1 MHFDITIIGYGVI
14 GTETL
19 FKIAEKFNKKQK
31 LNIAIIEKKLDHV
44 PGGVAYSKNS
54 SKFGFFNNP
63 LRLSNL
69 EFINWVKKR
78 KNLLKISAFID
89 SHKDFN
95 LNCWLQ
101 DSNILNKKIK
111 EFNELYLPRLSY
123 SFFLEDKIKST
134 LENISKKKI
143 TLKFFEGELQTV
155 SKNNFFICESK
166 KTLSECKLTLTK
178 SKIHLKKTKKKLK
191 LISTKKIVLGN
202 GLLPPKTINE
212 TKKFINKNYI
222 WDFYTEGGTLNL
234 IKKIKKIKKNKKK
247 IKLIFIG
254 NKAGLLETMPELE
267 NFISKNKIKLKIIT
281 ISPNKLSLEK
291 AENSSKFKFYKFRYL
306 VNNKI
311 NTLVKS
317 SEILNLL
324 VKEFSYAINNGFNK
338 YDVWTWVL
346 KKNLIF
352 KCYKQLSTKEKNV
365 YNEKIFPQ
373 IRNLTRYT
381 YPNTIKAKE
390 RLLKK
395 KFLIFIKDKVVK
407 LKKDKNCIIVYTKNN
422 RKILSDIVI
431 NVSGPINLDSITNE
445 SPLVSSVKKINS
457 NYNYRGFIADKNF
470 SIAKN
475 LYAPGTISSNFN
487 PNRLTIIRA
496 VTENSHK
503 VANHLLRSIQ

>member
-19 FKIAEKFNKKQK
+19 FKITEKFNKKQK
-31 LNIAIIEKKLDHV
+31 LKIAIIEKNLNHI

-69 EFINWVKKR
+69 EFVKWIKKK
-78 KNLLKISAFID
+78 KNLIRLSKFIS
-89 SHKDFN
+89 SNKDFN
-95 LNCWLQ
+95 LNNWLQ
-101 DSNILNKKIK
+101 DSNILNKKVK
-111 EFNELYLPRLSY
+111 DFNELYLPRLSY

-143 TLKFFEGELQTV
+143 ILKFLQGEVQTV
-155 SKNNFFICESK
+155 SKNNHFICKSK
-166 KTLSECKLTLTK
+166 HALSECKLTLAK
-178 SKIHLKKTKKKLK
+178 SKISLKKTKKKLK
-191 LISTKKIVLGN
+191 FISTKKIVLGN
-202 GLLPPKTINE
+202 GLLPPKTIYEKN
-212 TKKFINKNYI
+212 KFINKNYI

-234 IKKIKKIKKNKKK
+234 IKKIKRIKKNKKK
-247 IKLIFIG
+247 IKLVFIG

-291 AENSSKFKFYKFRYL
+291 AENSSKFKFYKFKYF
-306 VNNKI
+306 VNKKI
-311 NTLVKS
+311 NTLIKS
-317 SEILNLL
+317 REILNLL
-324 VKEFSYAINNGFNK
+324 VKEFSYAINKGFNK

-352 KCYKQLSTKEKNV
+352 KCYKRLSAREKSI

-381 YPNTIKAKE
+381 YPNTIYAKE
-390 RLLKK
+390 RLLRKN
-395 KFLIFIKDKVVK
+395 LLLFIKDKVVK
-407 LKKDKNCIIVYTKNN
+407 LKKYKKYIVVYTKNS
-422 RKILSDIVI
+422 RKILGDIVI

-445 SPLVSSVKKINS
+445 SPFISSVKKINV
-457 NYNYRGFIADKNF
+457 NYNYRGFIADNNF

-496 VTENSHK
+496 VTENSHR
-503 VANHLLRSIQ
+503 VANHLLRSF

>member
-19 FKIAEKFNKKQK
+19 FKITKRFNKKHK
-31 LNIAIIEKKLDHV
+31 LKIAIIEKNLNNV

-69 EFINWVKKR
+69 EFVKWIKKK
-78 KNLLKISAFID
+78 KNLIRVTEFIR
-89 SHKDFN
+89 SNKDFN
-95 LNCWLQ
+95 LSNWLLN
-101 DSNILNKKIK
+101 SNILNKKVK
-111 EFNELYLPRLSY
+111 DFSELYLPRLSY

-143 TLKFFEGELQTV
+143 MLKFFKGELQAV
-155 SKNNFFICESK
+155 SKNNNFIC
-166 KTLSECKLTLTK
+166 K
-178 SKIHLKKTKKKLK
+178 SKHALNEYKITLVKNKICMKKIKKKLK

-202 GLLPPKTINE
+202 GLMPPKTINE
-212 TKKFINKNYI
+212 KNKFINKNYI

-234 IKKIKKIKKNKKK
+234 IKKIKKINKIKKK

-267 NFISKNKIKLKIIT
+267 NFISKNKNKLKIIT

-291 AENSSKFKFYKFRYL
+291 AENSSKFKFYKFKYFI
-306 VNNKI
+306 NKKI

-317 SEILNLL
+317 KEILNLL
-324 VKEFSYAINNGFNK
+324 VKEFNFATNKGFNK

-352 KCYKQLSTKEKNV
+352 KCYKKLSPTEKTI

-381 YPNTIKAKE
+381 YPNTIYAKE

-395 KFLIFIKDKVVK
+395 NLLKFIKDKVVK
-407 LKKDKNCIIVYTKNN
+407 LKKYKNYIVVYTKNN
-422 RKILSDIVI
+422 RKISGDIII

-445 SPLVSSVKKINS
+445 SPIISSVKKIS
-457 NYNYRGFIADKNF
+457 VNYNYRGFVADANF

-496 VTENSHK
+496 VTENSHR
-503 VANHLLRSIQ
+503 VANHLLSGI